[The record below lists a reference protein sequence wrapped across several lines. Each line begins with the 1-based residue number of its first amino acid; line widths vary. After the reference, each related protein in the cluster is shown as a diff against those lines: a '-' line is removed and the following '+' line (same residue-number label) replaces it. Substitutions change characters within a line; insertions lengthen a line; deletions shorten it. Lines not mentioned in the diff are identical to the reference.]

1 MNITNKLKKAFAER
15 KAMRELA
22 ALDDYVLRDIGVQ
35 RSDIR
40 NAVRTG
46 R

>member
-1 MNITNKLKKAFAER
+1 MDITNKLRKAFAER

-22 ALDDYVLRDIGVQ
+22 VLDDYVLRDIGVQ
-35 RSDIR
+35 RSNIHQ
-40 NAVRTG
+40 AVRIG